1 MGAKQDPVVTFSAR
15 ERKMSRYLPLA
26 VGLVALAIRALH
38 PLWPI
43 LPFPS
48 VLSLSAA
55 VVLGGCLWWVVKR
68 QFGHEA
74 AAWTL
79 FLYAA
84 VIPLAHLWSV
94 LAAMALFPFLYSAV
108 GLAHAT
114 QGPARKWP
122 PRIALGAA
130 LAALLGAAGFSAVTV
145 AGFALAVAGVAYLA
159 WPRLRDQGLVLAGIL
174 LGWAVIAY
182 GASRLGLQ
190 GWLSLLPGTGSDAPL
205 SLASSIVPAV
215 AFLAA
220 LVGWCASRRSRW
232 FGNTAPLL
240 ATVVFVGVG
249 FVPGGTEWMPVVALP
264 FVLLF
269 AAGVL
274 ADALEGPQRWLW
286 RVVSGALVIGGWV
299 VSLVWG
305 GGS

>member
-1 MGAKQDPVVTFSAR
+1 MGAKQDPGVTYAAR
-15 ERKMSRYLPLA
+15 ERKMSRYVALA
-26 VGLVALAIRALH
+26 VGLVALVIRALH

-48 VLSLSAA
+48 VLSLAA
-55 VVLGGCLWWVVKR
+55 AFVLGGCLWWVAKR

-84 VIPLAHLWSV
+84 VVPLAHPWGV
-94 LAAMALFPFLYSAV
+94 LAAMALFPFLYAAV

-114 QGPARKWP
+114 QGPARKRP
-122 PRIALGAA
+122 PRIALGAV
-130 LAALLGAAGFSAVTV
+130 LAALLGAAGLSAVTV
-145 AGFALAVAGVAYLA
+145 TGFALAVAAVAYLA
-159 WPRLRDQGLVLAGIL
+159 WPRLRDQGLALAGIL

-182 GASRLGLQ
+182 GASLLALQ
-190 GWLSLLPGTGSDAPL
+190 GWLSLPPGTGSDAPFRL
-205 SLASSIVPAV
+205 GSVAPAV
-215 AFLAA
+215 AFLVA
-220 LVGWCASRRSRW
+220 LAGWFASRRSRW

-240 ATVVFVGVG
+240 AAAVFVGVG
-249 FVPGGTEWMPVVALP
+249 FVSGGAGWMPVVALP

-274 ADALEGPQRWLW
+274 ADGLEGPQRWLW
-286 RVVSGALVIGGWV
+286 RVVSGALVVGGWV
-299 VSLVWG
+299 VSLAWG